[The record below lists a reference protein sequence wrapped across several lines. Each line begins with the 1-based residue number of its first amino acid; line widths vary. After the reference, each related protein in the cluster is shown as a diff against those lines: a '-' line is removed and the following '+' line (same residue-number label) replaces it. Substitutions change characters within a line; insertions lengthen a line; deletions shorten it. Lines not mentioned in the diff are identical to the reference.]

1 MLILANV
8 PEDKARAAAAEVAK
22 GQDLASKADLV
33 ELGAQ
38 LRSEMDKGFAEMD
51 KRFAEMDK
59 RIDKGFAEM
68 DKRFAEMDKRTDG
81 RFAEMDKRTDGRFAE
96 MDKSLAVLRLAVFSG
111 GSVVLALLLKLVFFP

>member
-38 LRSEMDKGFAEMD
+38 LRSEMDKGFAEMV

-68 DKRFAEMDKRTDG
+68 DKG
-81 RFAEMDKRTDGRFAE
+81 FAEMDKRTDGRFAE

>member
-1 MLILANV
+1 MGVISAEMYEALILANV

-51 KRFAEMDK
+51 KRFAE
-59 RIDKGFAEM
+59 
-68 DKRFAEMDKRTDG
+68 T
-81 RFAEMDKRTDGRFAE
+81 
-96 MDKSLAVLRLAVFSG
+96 DKSLAVLRLAVFSG

>member
-1 MLILANV
+1 MGVISAEMYEALILANV

-51 KRFAEMDK
+51 KRFGEMDK
-59 RIDKGFAEM
+59 RIDKRFAEM
-68 DKRFAEMDKRTDG
+68 DKRFAEMDKR
-81 RFAEMDKRTDGRFAE
+81 FAET
-96 MDKSLAVLRLAVFSG
+96 DKSLAVLRLAVFSG